1 MPRFRS
7 TSVSRGFLRKLL
19 RIIIHRK
26 PLDELAVNPFRHYV
40 SARAP
45 FAAKNRTGDMTE
57 NPDPETGFLEQLGQ
71 RVRTMRALHGMSRKV
86 LAKVSGISERYIAQ
100 LQSANGSVS
109 IVLLRRMPDPL
120 GAHLAHR

>member
-7 TSVSRGFLRKLL
+7 TSVSRRLLRKLL

-40 SARAP
+40 SACAP

-71 RVRTMRALHGMSRKV
+71 RLRTMRAVHGMSREA
-86 LAKVSGISERYIAQ
+86 LAKVSRISERSITQ
-100 LQSANGSVS
+100 LASGQRNVP
-109 IVLLRRMPDPL
+109 IVLLRRMSNSMY
-120 GAHLAHR
+120 

>member
-40 SARAP
+40 SERAP

-57 NPDPETGFLEQLGQ
+57 NPDPQAGFREQLGQ
-71 RVRTMRALHGMSRKV
+71 RVRTMRALHGMSRTG
-86 LAKVSGISERYIAQ
+86 AAEVSAISHR
-100 LQSANGSVS
+100 SN
-109 IVLLRRMPDPL
+109 
-120 GAHLAHR
+120 AHV